1 MNYIADSA
9 YTERYMG
16 LPNAT
21 GNYRGY
27 AEADVTKQ
35 ADNLKDK
42 LFYLVHGAADDNV
55 HLQQSLLL
63 ARALANKGAIFRQQV
78 ASQSIQHP

>member
-1 MNYIADSA
+1 
-9 YTERYMG
+9 MG

-35 ADNLKDK
+35 AEQLKDK

-63 ARALANKGAIFRQQV
+63 AKALAAKGAIFRQQV
-78 ASQSIQHP
+78 NFTSTIRKLFNF

>member
-1 MNYIADSA
+1 
-9 YTERYMG
+9 MG

-35 ADNLKDK
+35 AEQLKDK

-63 ARALANKGAIFRQQV
+63 AKALAAKGAIFRQQV
-78 ASQSIQHP
+78 NSALKTIFFSYTVD